1 MQLLETKKIYSIL
14 IFKVQ
19 KLTNFYF
26 HIILS
31 PILVCIVSHL
41 FKTLA
46 IKKCPKRSRHGT
58 PRRCGRSSLLVAK
71 MASYFLHLQFCTIFS
86 SANSITTFIFLPNVK
101 TLSTQQSN
109 KIFAKCNNRRAAFI
123 HTEHRMTKYVCSTIP
138 GQCSSS
144 KYTLLFRIF
153 HSTLTDYFPITL

>member
-1 MQLLETKKIYSIL
+1 MVVYFGQKKCNCWRLRIHIHSS
-14 IFKVQ
+14 
-19 KLTNFYF
+19 TNIQSSKTDEFYF

-101 TLSTQQSN
+101 TLSTQSN
-109 KIFAKCNNRRAAFI
+109 KIFAKCNNRRAAL
-123 HTEHRMTKYVCSTIP
+123 
-138 GQCSSS
+138 
-144 KYTLLFRIF
+144 YTYRAPYDKIRLLN
-153 HSTLTDYFPITL
+153 HSWPVQF